1 MTMTMPVPQQERS
14 RRTLERLLDAGIE
27 VLSEESLQSATAAR
41 IAARAGYTVG
51 AFYSRFPSKEAM
63 WVALVQRVGEHM
75 RLKFDPLDALDPEE
89 VRLRGAVEAVV
100 NQFVSMYTD
109 HSSLMIAVRRPAHV
123 QPELAGTI
131 RQLNEET
138 LQRLARILGQWK
150 DEVTHPNPKRAI
162 DIALLMMAT
171 TLREYLLQDVS
182 RLTSDRPIS
191 TKALAREVADST
203 CAYLT
208 AGRSTP

>member
-1 MTMTMPVPQQERS
+1 MPIPQQERS
-14 RRTLERLLDAGIE
+14 RRTLERLLDAAID
-27 VLSEESLQSATAAR
+27 VLSEESLASATAAR

-51 AFYSRFPSKEAM
+51 AFYPRFPSKEAM
-63 WVALVQRVGEHM
+63 WVALVQRVGEQM
-75 RLKFDPLDALDPEE
+75 RLKFDPLDALDPES
-89 VRLRGAVEAVV
+89 VRLPAAVEAVV
-100 NQFVSMYTD
+100 GQFVEMYTD

-138 LQRLARILGQWK
+138 LGRLAGILRQWS
-150 DEVTHPNPKRAI
+150 DEVNQPDPDRAI
-162 DIALLMMAT
+162 EVALLMIAT

-182 RLTSDRPIS
+182 RLTSERSI
-191 TKALAREVADST
+191 TAQALAGEVTEAT

-208 AGRSTP
+208 AGRSRVNV